1 MICLGNLSSQTSN
14 KKIEIK
20 EGKAVITE
28 TKEIDLGNTKDIE
41 LLKRNLKA
49 RLAIIIQE
57 VKSLKFKAEEIK
69 EMLNTLDAR
78 EPSMPQK

>member
-1 MICLGNLSSQTSN
+1 MGNLSSQTSN

-28 TKEIDLGNTKDIE
+28 TKEIDLGNTKDVE

>member
-1 MICLGNLSSQTSN
+1 MGNLSSQTSN

>member
-1 MICLGNLSSQTSN
+1 MGNLSSQTSN

-49 RLAIIIQE
+49 KLAIIIQE